1 KKVSLYK
8 TGEPDSRAVYQMFD
22 ISRGGLSFLVSQE
35 DLFQKG
41 DYIEVVAL
49 EDDELDTIL
58 IGEVMNIRTQEET
71 WKVGVKFVDKI
82 PTQES

>member
-1 KKVSLYK
+1 
-8 TGEPDSRAVYQMFD
+8 MFD